1 MIDPNVE
8 ELLEQFYEDQ
18 VEGGHEATA
27 ESQADLVQ
35 AAADLGLIEPHGDAW
50 SLTDTGR
57 EAARD
62 VVRRHRLA
70 ERLLH
75 DVLSVQDDRMEE
87 GACEF
92 EHILQHG
99 LDERVCTLLG
109 HPTTCPHGN
118 PIPDGPCCR
127 KARSDPIREVSSLA
141 DGDIG
146 RGGVVAYL
154 TTRERRDV
162 QKLMAMS
169 ILPGARIRLLR
180 RFPSYVFQVGYSQ
193 FTVDRSLAEV
203 IYVHWLPE
211 GPEAGPGR
219 GRRHRRGAPRGCGQA

>member
-8 ELLEQFYEDQ
+8 ELLERFYVDQ

-27 ESQADLVQ
+27 DPDAGRVQ
-35 AAADLGLIEPHGDAW
+35 AAADLGLIEPRGDAW
-50 SLTDTGR
+50 SLTGTGR
-57 EAARD
+57 DASRD

-75 DVLSVQDDRMEE
+75 DVLSVQNDQMEE

-109 HPTTCPHGN
+109 HPTTCPHGKA
-118 PIPDGPCCR
+118 IPDGPCCR
-127 KARSDPIREVSSLA
+127 QARRDPIREVSSLA
-141 DGDIG
+141 DGDVG
-146 RGGVVAYL
+146 RSGVVAYL

-162 QKLMAMS
+162 QKLMAMG
-169 ILPGARIRLLR
+169 ILPGARIQLLR

-193 FTVDRSLAEV
+193 FTVDRPLAEV

-211 GPEAGPGR
+211 GAEAEPGG
-219 GRRHRRGAPRGCGQA
+219 GRRHRRGAPHGRGPA

>member
-1 MIDPNVE
+1 MIDQSVE
-8 ELLEQFYEDQ
+8 ELLERFYVDQ

-27 ESQADLVQ
+27 DPDSGRVQ
-35 AAADLGLIEPHGDAW
+35 AAADLGLIEPRGDAW
-50 SLTDTGR
+50 SLTGAGR
-57 EAARD
+57 GAARD

-70 ERLLH
+70 ERLLS
-75 DVLSVQDDRMEE
+75 DVLAVRTDQVEQ

-109 HPTTCPHGN
+109 HPKTCPHGN

-127 KARSDPIREVSSLA
+127 QARRDDIREVASLA
-141 DGDIG
+141 DGDVG
-146 RGGVVAYL
+146 RSGVVAYL

-162 QKLMAMS
+162 QKLMAMG

-193 FTVDRSLAEV
+193 FTVDRALAEL
-203 IYVHWLPE
+203 IYVHWFPE
-211 GPEAGPGR
+211 GAEAGPGGR
-219 GRRHRRGAPRGCGQA
+219 RRHRHGAPMGPADA